1 MMKYLSFVHV
11 VLFLLLFSS
20 CKEKAYVWKH
30 QGENK
35 PVENVEKDPEIDL
48 MIKPY
53 QQGLMEEM
61 GEIIGYSSESMVK
74 SKGESPLGNFVA
86 DIVFEVGKIFL
97 MDEGKEVTD
106 NYIFS
111 YINFGGLRSSISKGE
126 VTVGDI
132 YSLMPFDNEI
142 VVLKLTGEKVQELID
157 YNLQFGGQPAGN
169 VIFKVN
175 KSEEDF
181 ELKSLVI
188 GNQFFDVE
196 KSYYVITTDYLAGGG
211 DNMIFFDTPEKY
223 WKTGVLLRDA
233 IIQKTKAEEDIYT
246 RINQRWNE
254 SR

>member
-1 MMKYLSFVHV
+1 MNFSRLLYIFF
-11 VLFLLLFSS
+11 FLLLVSS
-20 CKEKAYVWKH
+20 CKEKAYVWQH

-48 MIKPY
+48 MVKPY
-53 QQGLMEEM
+53 QQGLMKEM
-61 GEIIGYSSESMVK
+61 DEVIGHSSESMMRD
-74 SKGESPLGNFVA
+74 KGESTLGNFVA
-86 DIVFEVGKIFL
+86 DIVFEVGKNFL
-97 MDEGKEVTD
+97 IEDGKEVAD

-142 VVLKLTGEKVQELID
+142 VVLKLTGKKVQELID

-169 VIFKVN
+169 IIFEVN
-175 KSEEDF
+175 KSDDNYEM
-181 ELKSLVI
+181 KSVVI

-196 KSYYVITTDYLAGGG
+196 KSYFVVTTDYLAGGG
-211 DNMIFFDTPEKY
+211 DNMTFFDAPEKQ
-223 WKTGVLLRDA
+223 WKTGILLRDA
-233 IIQKTKAEEDIYT
+233 IIQKTKDEEDIYT
-246 RINQRWNE
+246 RLNQRWNE